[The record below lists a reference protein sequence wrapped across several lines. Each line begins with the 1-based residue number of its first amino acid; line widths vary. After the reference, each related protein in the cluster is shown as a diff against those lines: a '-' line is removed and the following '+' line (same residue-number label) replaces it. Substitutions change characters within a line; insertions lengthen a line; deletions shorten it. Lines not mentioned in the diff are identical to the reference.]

1 MAKSI
6 SEGII
11 GGLANYRAGQ
21 DYQRKKALEE
31 SEIGMKGRQFGLEEA
46 KLALE
51 LKKAQR
57 EEEDAAT
64 AKQFLFPNAS
74 SGPQFGTPSGLK
86 TPNSSQAGPTS
97 MPIPKTIKFGGQEF
111 VNPSYSEYELAQKR
125 AEDAQRPLSDTA
137 SSKLSAANQSLENIQ
152 VARDMASPESFNEMK
167 SGFSKIRIGNKLGV
181 TNPESIKGAVLN
193 ALPVTSWIR
202 RMVKTTDDQ
211 KKFENNLSTLVEG
224 QLRARTGAA
233 APQSEIDREV
243 SRILAS
249 DDTLNSFLGKLSN
262 AEKFVIGIKEGLRPG
277 ESPAQTPQAPQVPDW
292 VPQGYENDY
301 LEARKRGASDDQIA
315 QHVKSRFSGAQG

>member
-74 SGPQFGTPSGLK
+74 SGPQFGAPSGLK
-86 TPNSSQAGPTS
+86 TPNSSQTGPAS

-111 VNPSYSEYELAQKR
+111 VNPAYSEYELAQKR

-137 SSKLSAANQSLENIQ
+137 SSKMSAANQSLENIQ
-152 VARDMASPESFNEMK
+152 VARDMASPESFNTLK
-167 SGFSKIRIGNKLGV
+167 SGFGKIRMGNALGV
-181 TNPESIKGAVLN
+181 TNPESIRGAILN
-193 ALPVTSWIR
+193 GVSFGLAKKLFQTN
-202 RMVKTTDDQ
+202 DDQ

-233 APQSEIDREV
+233 APQPEIDREV

-301 LEARKRGASDDQIA
+301 LEARKRGASDDKIA